1 MSRFTEKMYRNAR
14 TVTTGMVT
22 GEPHEPVR
30 HTWGEV
36 HERARRI
43 AGGLAAAG
51 VGPGDAVGVLAGF
64 PVEIAP
70 TAQGLWMRGAS
81 LTMLHQPTPRTDLA
95 VWAEDTMNVI
105 GMIEAKAVIVSEP
118 FLVAIPVL
126 EEKGITVLT
135 VAELLAAEPI
145 DPVETGEDDL
155 ALMQLTSGSTGSPK
169 AVQIT
174 HRNIHSNAEA
184 MFIGAE
190 YDVEKDVMVSWL
202 PCFHDMGMVG
212 FLTIPMYF
220 GAELVK
226 VTPMD
231 FLRDTLLWAKLIDKY
246 KGTMTAAPNFAYALF
261 AKRLRKQ
268 AKPGEFDLS
277 TLRFALSGAEP
288 VEPADVE
295 DLIDAGK
302 PFGLQP
308 EAILPAYGMAE
319 TTLAVSFSECGA
331 GLVVD
336 EVDADLLAALR
347 RAVPATKG
355 NTKRLATLG
364 PLLEGLEA
372 RIIDEHGNVMP
383 ARGVG
388 VIELRG
394 ESLTPGY
401 ITMGGFVPAQDEHG
415 WYDTGDLGY
424 LIDNGHVV
432 VCGRVK
438 DVIIMAGPQHLPD
451 RHRAGRRPR
460 RGRAAGLCR
469 RRPARRRPFARDL
482 RRRGGVQRL
491 AGPAR
496 GAPHRAPGRPR
507 GGDRGRRAAAQRR
520 GARAR
525 HHPEDAVGQAAPG
538 QLGLAGHLTPLRA
551 ACRRVTRVS
560 AGITDTVVDMTP
572 AIEAIDL
579 VKRFGDP
586 AVVPPAVDRVSF
598 AVPPG
603 TVLGLLGPNGAGKTT
618 TVRMMTTLTEP
629 TSGTARVAGYDVLRA
644 TRRGAPQHG
653 AHRSG
658 RHGRRTAHRP
668 REHPDDRRP
677 LRHPA
682 QGAHPAG
689 RSTAGAV
696 LRSPTPPTRW
706 SSPTPAGCVAASTS
720 RSACSRRRRCS
731 SSTSRPPA
739 STRAAAAICGT
750 CCAASSSRAPRCCSP
765 PSTWRRPTSS
775 RTTSSSSTGA
785 ASSPRDRRWSSSA
798 RPAMP
803 AWWSP

>member
-22 GEPHEPVR
+22 GEPYEPVR

-36 HERARRI
+36 HEKARRI

-51 VGPGDAVGVLAGF
+51 VGHGDAVGVLAGL

-81 LTMLHQPTPRTDLA
+81 LTMLHQPTPRTDL
-95 VWAEDTMNVI
+95 VLWAEDTFTVI

-118 FLVAIPVL
+118 FTVAIPVL
-126 EEKGITVLT
+126 EEKGIKVLT
-135 VAELLAAEPI
+135 VADLMASEPI
-145 DPVETGEDDL
+145 DPVEVGEDDL

-174 HRNIHSNAEA
+174 HRNIYSNAEA

-190 YDVEKDVMVSWL
+190 YDVDTDVMVSWL

-268 AKPGEFDLS
+268 AEPGQFDLS

-295 DLIDAGK
+295 DLLDAGK
-302 PFGLQP
+302 PFGLRP
-308 EAILPAYGMAE
+308 DAILPAYGMAE
-319 TTLAVSFSECGA
+319 TTLAVSFSPCGA

-355 NTKRLATLG
+355 NTRRLASLG
-364 PLLEGLEA
+364 PLLTDLEA
-372 RIIDEHGNVMP
+372 RVIDEHGNVMP
-383 ARGVG
+383 PRGVG

-401 ITMGGFVPAQDEHG
+401 ITMGGFIPAQDEHG

-424 LIDNGHVV
+424 ITDDGNVI

-438 DVIIMAGPQHLPD
+438 DVIIMAGRNIYPTD
-451 RHRAGRRPR
+451 IE
-460 RGRAAGLCR
+460 RAAGR
-469 RRPARRRPFARDL
+469 VEGVRPGCAVAVRLDAGHSRETFAVAVESNAWQDPDEVHRIERQVAHEVVAEVDVRPRNVVVLGPGTIPKTPSGKL
-482 RRRGGVQRL
+482 RRSNSVSL
-491 AGPAR
+491 
-496 GAPHRAPGRPR
+496 
-507 GGDRGRRAAAQRR
+507 
-520 GARAR
+520 
-525 HHPEDAVGQAAPG
+525 
-538 QLGLAGHLTPLRA
+538 
-551 ACRRVTRVS
+551 VT
-560 AGITDTVVDMTP
+560 
-572 AIEAIDL
+572 
-579 VKRFGDP
+579 
-586 AVVPPAVDRVSF
+586 
-598 AVPPG
+598 
-603 TVLGLLGPNGAGKTT
+603 
-618 TVRMMTTLTEP
+618 
-629 TSGTARVAGYDVLRA
+629 
-644 TRRGAPQHG
+644 
-653 AHRSG
+653 
-658 RHGRRTAHRP
+658 
-668 REHPDDRRP
+668 
-677 LRHPA
+677 
-682 QGAHPAG
+682 
-689 RSTAGAV
+689 
-696 LRSPTPPTRW
+696 
-706 SSPTPAGCVAASTS
+706 
-720 RSACSRRRRCS
+720 
-731 SSTSRPPA
+731 
-739 STRAAAAICGT
+739 
-750 CCAASSSRAPRCCSP
+750 
-765 PSTWRRPTSS
+765 
-775 RTTSSSSTGA
+775 
-785 ASSPRDRRWSSSA
+785 
-798 RPAMP
+798 
-803 AWWSP
+803 